1 MPHIGNPVQ
10 FAGSFS
16 SPSSP
21 NRPSLA
27 IKNFYVGVSGSYG
40 PTTGVDGTG
49 FYSGIG
55 ATGTGYYVYYVNKA
69 SGGPSIRTPQQN
81 SLVSQIVRE
90 EGYNVKSGRTF
101 AMTMQSSSVN
111 EDICVLNKDLEDIY
125 AGPEAIGGRGPWLYF
140 DAGFLPTYVSS
151 SEQIYFV
158 GNSSR
163 TTSTFTT
170 GALFPQNNSSEF
182 TRYSSDND
190 GYITFGVGEQSYI
203 RTDWNSPTNFQ
214 SDFTFDIW
222 FYSSGSQ
229 SANTRLINKDGNGG
243 SNGFDIILGTNK
255 IDVTVAG
262 WTSTTDFDSLTF
274 TSDDWNR
281 ITVACNSTQTKV
293 SVNNSTY
300 VTALR
305 SGVPPTPLTD
315 IISNRDVFLGSQA
328 GSANFL
334 NGGIAIVMF
343 YTEELTQAQV
353 DKNGNAFK
361 DRFGL

>member
-1 MPHIGNPVQ
+1 MPHIGNAVQ
-10 FAGSFS
+10 FNGSFA
-16 SPSSP
+16 SPSTP
-21 NRPSLA
+21 RGDASLV

-55 ATGTGYYVYYVNKA
+55 AENNNLIYYANKA
-69 SGGPSIRTPQQN
+69 SGGPSIKN
-81 SLVSQIVRE
+81 LNESGVIIAVNE
-90 EGYNVKSGRTF
+90 EQGYNVKNDGRQFT
-101 AMTMQSSSVN
+101 AVMQTASIN
-111 EDICVLNKDLEDIY
+111 EDICILNKDLEDIY
-125 AGPEAIGGRGPWLYF
+125 VDVSGGPWLYF

-158 GNSSR
+158 GNTSQ

-170 GALFPQNNSSEF
+170 GALFPRNGTEF

-190 GYITFGVGEQSYI
+190 GYITFGVGSQSYI
-203 RTDWNSPTNFQ
+203 RTNWSSSSYFQ
-214 SDFTFDIW
+214 DDFTFDIW

-229 SANTRLINKDGNGG
+229 AANTRLINKDGSGG
-243 SNGFDIILGTNK
+243 ANGFDIILGSNK

-262 WTSTTDFDSLTF
+262 WTSTNEFDSLTF
-274 TSDDWNR
+274 TPDDWNR

-293 SVNNSTY
+293 SLNNGTY
-300 VTALR
+300 VTAIR
-305 SGVPPTPLTD
+305 FGIPPTPLTD
-315 IISNRDVFLGSQA
+315 ITSPKTVFLGSQA

-343 YTEELTQAQV
+343 YREELTQAQV

-361 DRFGL
+361 NRFGL

>member
-1 MPHIGNPVQ
+1 MPHIGNAVQ
-10 FAGSFS
+10 FTGSFS

-21 NRPSLA
+21 PRAALA

-69 SGGPSIRTPQQN
+69 SGGPSIRTPQQA

-90 EGYNVKSGRTF
+90 EGYNVKSDRTF
-101 AMTMQSSSVN
+101 TMTMQSASID
-111 EDICVLNKDLEDIY
+111 EDICILNKDLEDIY
-125 AGPEAIGGRGPWLYF
+125 VGPLEGGGGPWLYF

-158 GNSSR
+158 GNTSK

-170 GALFPQNNSSEF
+170 GALFPQNGTEF

-190 GYITFGVGEQSYI
+190 GYITFGNSYI
-203 RTDWNSPTNFQ
+203 DTNWSSPDYFQ
-214 SDFTFDIW
+214 DDFTFDIW

-229 SANTRLINKDGNGG
+229 AANTRLINKDGSGG
-243 SNGFDIILGTNK
+243 ANGFDIILGSNK

-274 TSDDWNR
+274 TSDAWNR

-293 SVNNSTY
+293 SLNNGTY

-305 SGVPPTPLTD
+305 SGIPPTPLTD
-315 IISNRDVFLGSQA
+315 ITSAKRVFLGSQA
-328 GSANFL
+328 GTANNL
-334 NGGIAIVMF
+334 NGGIAVIMF
-343 YTEELTQAQV
+343 YREELTQTQV
-353 DKNGNAFK
+353 DKNGNALK
-361 DRFGL
+361 ARFGL

>member
-10 FAGSFS
+10 FNGSFA

-21 NRPSLA
+21 PRAALA

-55 ATGTGYYVYYVNKA
+55 VEGSNLVSYSDKA
-69 SGGPSIRTPQQN
+69 SGGPSIRNLDEASTT
-81 SLVSQIVRE
+81 SIVNRE
-90 EGYNVKSGRTF
+90 RGYGVKNDGRQFT
-101 AMTMQSSSVN
+101 AVMQTASIN
-111 EDICVLNKDLEDIY
+111 EDICILNKDLEDIY
-125 AGPEAIGGRGPWLYF
+125 VGPLEGGGGPWLYF

-151 SEQIYFV
+151 SEQIYFA
-158 GNSSR
+158 GNTSK

-170 GALFPQNNSSEF
+170 GALFPQNGTEF
-182 TRYSSDND
+182 TRYSSDNE
-190 GYITFGVGEQSYI
+190 GYVTFGVGGNSYI
-203 RTDWNSPTNFQ
+203 RTDWSSPSYFQ
-214 SDFTFDIW
+214 DDFTFDIW

-229 SANTRLINKDGNGG
+229 SANTRLINKG
-243 SNGFDIILGTNK
+243 SSGDTNGFDIILGSNK

-274 TSDDWNR
+274 TSDAWNR

-293 SVNNSTY
+293 SLNNGTY

-305 SGVPPTPLTD
+305 SGIPPTPLTD
-315 IISNRDVFLGSQA
+315 ITSGKDVFLGCQA
-328 GSANFL
+328 GTANFL
-334 NGGIAIVMF
+334 NGGIAIIMF
-343 YTEELTQAQV
+343 YREELTQTQV
-353 DKNGNAFK
+353 DKNGNALK